1 MFLVVKV
8 HDCGAF
14 LQAEMRLPLFQREM
28 LRPIAFDSGMATSYL
43 APERYFATWIVF
55 FRGGSEDG
63 S

>member
-43 APERYFATWIVF
+43 ALKDILLPGSIF
-55 FRGGSEDG
+55 FEEDRTDGG
-63 S
+63 